1 MKNTIAS
8 IMSIATI
15 AILLL
20 SSLAFIPN
28 THAVPP
34 TEFHVINAVTG
45 DTQFLYST
53 DGQSVGYQFWA
64 NITLTNFTDVYTW
77 QIKLLFDA
85 DLLNAVQA
93 IYPADHIFAGKTTAP
108 VSPVID
114 NVTGSVLFGNSLSG
128 APNGVNGT
136 DARLCQIQFEI
147 MEEPTPGPGNFLEC
161 DLTFFVGTGGTFLL
175 DSIGGDIASIKN
187 EGYYN
192 FAWAPPSTE
201 PYLEV
206 IPVLTELGKTGEM
219 IVGVPAK
226 SEFEV
231 GIYIRNL
238 DEGWRLIAAQAMLY
252 YNTSVLEYMSA
263 TEGPFMLDATW
274 NLYGTYPIVIPES
287 DYVIFG
293 DIILPNGTGY
303 WDQTE
308 LPNTDG
314 HNGLLFTMKF
324 KALVQ
329 EEYPWSLTTAL
340 DLSKLDSREIG
351 VDVDNNYIVF
361 DPSIDA
367 AVKIYGYV
375 LGRQID
381 VFTQWGGQGPNQPS
395 DMFAPQDLVN
405 LTALVTYNLDP
416 VQHKIVYFY
425 IVSPTG
431 TFVFERTDMTNGTGH
446 ASTWF
451 RIPWPCVNY
460 NDIIGV
466 WNVTVTVSIAE
477 ETVTDFMQFKVGW
490 YIELVSITPKETEW
504 LKDGPKYQ
512 ADPMEYTVVYRT
524 WSQRMQSGI
533 ISVIVY
539 DNLQVPIATAHINV
553 TIGGATPWCTY
564 AYGNV
569 TVSMPAPSW
578 AYIGPGKAY
587 ANCYS
592 ELPWNGGHAM
602 CPEVSCDIS
611 IVRP

>member
-8 IMSIATI
+8 FMSIATI

-20 SSLAFIPN
+20 SSLAFVPN
-28 THAVPP
+28 IHAV
-34 TEFHVINAVTG
+34 TATMHVINPVTG

-53 DGQSVGYQFWA
+53 DAQSEGDTFWA
-64 NITLTNFTDVYTW
+64 NITLTEFADVYTW
-77 QIKLLFDA
+77 QVKLLFDA
-85 DLLNAVQA
+85 ALLNARQA
-93 IYPADHIFAGKTTAP
+93 IYPADHIFAGMTTAP

-128 APNGVNGT
+128 APTGVTGAS
-136 DARLCQIQFEI
+136 ARLCQIQFEI
-147 MEEPTPGPGNFLEC
+147 MEEPAPGVGNFLEC
-161 DLTFFVGTGGTFLL
+161 DLTLFVGVGGTFLL
-175 DSIGGDIASIKN
+175 DSIGGDIPLLKD

-192 FAWAPPSTE
+192 FAWAPPSTS
-201 PYLEV
+201 PYLE
-206 IPVLTELGKTGEM
+206 ILPALTELGITGEM

-231 GIYIRNL
+231 GVYIRNL
-238 DEGWRLIAAQAMLY
+238 DEGWRLIAVQYMLH
-252 YNTSVLEYMSA
+252 YNTSLLEVMSV
-263 TEGPFMLDATW
+263 TEGPFMLDPTW
-274 NLYGTYPIVIPES
+274 NLYGTYPIVIIE
-287 DYVIFG
+287 DAYVIMG

-308 LPNTDG
+308 LPNG
-314 HNGLLFTMKF
+314 EGLLFTVRF

-329 EEYPWSLTTAL
+329 EEYPWSVTTAL
-340 DLSKLDSREIG
+340 DLTKLDGREMG
-351 VDVDNNYIVF
+351 VDVDDEYIVF
-361 DPSIDA
+361 DPPIDA
-367 AVKIYGYV
+367 SVKIYGYI

-431 TFVFERTDMTNGTGH
+431 TYVFERTDMSNETGH

-460 NDIIGV
+460 SDIIGV

-490 YIELVSITPKETEW
+490 YIELVSITPKQTEW

-512 ADPMEYTVVYRT
+512 AEPMEYTVVYRT

-539 DNLQVPIATAHINV
+539 DNLQVPIATYHVNV

-592 ELPWNGGHAM
+592 DLPWNGGHAM
-602 CPEVSCDIS
+602 CPEVSCAIS

>member
-1 MKNTIAS
+1 MKNTS
-8 IMSIATI
+8 IISIATI

-20 SSLAFIPN
+20 SSLAFVPN
-28 THAVPP
+28 TRADD
-34 TEFHVINAVTG
+34 TTIHVINPITG
-45 DTQFLYST
+45 DTDFLYST
-53 DGQSVGYQFWA
+53 DTHSEGDKFWA
-64 NITLTNFTDVYTW
+64 NITLTDFTDVYTW
-77 QIKLLFDA
+77 QIKVLFDPA
-85 DLLNAVQA
+85 LLNVEQA
-93 IYPADHIFAGKTTAP
+93 IYPSDHIFAGMTTAP
-108 VSPVID
+108 ASAVID
-114 NVTGSVLFGNSLSG
+114 NVTGSVLFGNSLTGAVPGVSG
-128 APNGVNGT
+128 T
-136 DARLCQIQFEI
+136 SARLCQIQFVI
-147 MEEPTPGPGNFLEC
+147 MEEPAPGPGSFLEC
-161 DLTFFVGTGGTFLL
+161 DLTFFVGVGGTFLL
-175 DSIGGDIASIKN
+175 DSNGDEITVLKD

-192 FAWAPPSTE
+192 FAWQPPSTE

-206 IPVLTELGKTGEM
+206 LPVLTELGKTGEM
-219 IVGVPAK
+219 IIGVPAK

-231 GIYIRNL
+231 GVYIRNL
-238 DEGWRLIAAQAMLY
+238 DKGWRLIAVQAMLY
-252 YNTSVLEYMSA
+252 YNTTLLEYMSA
-263 TEGPFMLDATW
+263 TEGPFMQDPTW
-274 NLYGTYPIVIPES
+274 NLYGTYPIVIDES
-287 DYVIFG
+287 NYVIFG

-303 WDQTE
+303 WDQPE
-308 LPNTDG
+308 FPNG
-314 HNGLLFTMKF
+314 GGLLFTIKF

-329 EEYPWSLTTAL
+329 EEYPWSVTTAL
-340 DLSKLDSREIG
+340 DLAKLDGREMG

-361 DPSIDA
+361 DPPIDA

-431 TFVFERTDMTNGTGH
+431 TFVFERTDMSNGTGH

-460 NDIIGV
+460 SDVIGV

-477 ETVTDFMQFKVGW
+477 ETVTDFLQFKVGW
-490 YIELVSITPKETEW
+490 YIELVSITPKQTDW
-504 LKDGPKYQ
+504 LKDGPKYE

-524 WSQRMQSGI
+524 WSQRVQSGI

-539 DNLQVPIATAHINV
+539 DNLQVPIATMHENV
-553 TIGGATPWCTY
+553 TIGGAVWCEY

-569 TVSMPAPSW
+569 TVSAPAPSW

-587 ANCYS
+587 ANCFSDY
-592 ELPWNGGHAM
+592 PWNGGHAM

>member
-1 MKNTIAS
+1 LKKTISS
-8 IMSIATI
+8 IMSIAI
-15 AILLL
+15 VAIMLL
-20 SSLAFIPN
+20 SPLAFVPN
-28 THAVPP
+28 IYAV
-34 TEFHVINAVTG
+34 TATMHVINPVTG

-53 DGQSVGYQFWA
+53 DAQSEGDMFWA
-64 NITLTNFTDVYTW
+64 NITLTDFVDVYTW
-77 QIKLLFDA
+77 QVKLLFNA
-85 DLLNAVQA
+85 TLLNVVQA
-93 IYPADHIFAGKTTAP
+93 IYPADHIFAGMTTAP

-128 APNGVNGT
+128 APSGVTGAS
-136 DARLCQIQFEI
+136 ARLCQIQFKI
-147 MEEPTPGPGNFLEC
+147 MEEPAAGVGNFVEC
-161 DLTFFVGTGGTFLL
+161 DLTLFVGVGGTFLI
-175 DSIGGDIASIKN
+175 DSIGGDIPLLKD

-206 IPVLTELGKTGEM
+206 LPVLTELGKTGEM
-219 IVGVPAK
+219 IIGTADA
-226 SEFEV
+226 EFEV
-231 GIYIRNL
+231 GVYIKNL
-238 DEGWRLIAAQAMLY
+238 DEGWRLIAVQAMLY
-252 YNTSVLEYMSA
+252 YNTSLLEVMSV
-263 TEGPFMLDATW
+263 TEGPFMQDAAW
-274 NLYGTYPIVIPES
+274 NLYGTYPIVIIED
-287 DYVIFG
+287 DYVILG
-293 DIILPNGTGY
+293 DLILPNGTGY
-303 WDQTE
+303 WDQTT
-308 LPNTDG
+308 LPHDE
-314 HNGLLFTMKF
+314 GLLFTVKF

-329 EEYPWSLTTAL
+329 EEFPWTVTTAL
-340 DLSKLDSREIG
+340 HLSTLDGREMG

-361 DPSIDA
+361 DPPIDA
-367 AVKIYGYV
+367 SVKIYGYI

-381 VFTQWGGQGPNQPS
+381 VFTQWGGEGPNQPS

-405 LTALVTYNLDP
+405 LTARVTYNLDP

-431 TFVFERTDMTNGTGH
+431 TFIFERTDMSNGTGY

-460 NDIIGV
+460 NDVIGV

-490 YIELVSITPKETEW
+490 YIELVSITPKQTDW
-504 LKDGPKYQ
+504 LKDGPKYV
-512 ADPMEYTVVYRT
+512 AEPMEYTVVFRT

-539 DNLQVPIATAHINV
+539 DNLQVPIATYHVNV

-564 AYGNV
+564 ASDSVNATMYV
-569 TVSMPAPSW
+569 PSW

-592 ELPWNGGHAM
+592 DFPWNGGHAM